1 MLSRGAYHFMRE
13 FIPKKQQEKEV
24 ISIRIASDL
33 LADLDNV
40 ALRYEISR
48 NELIVQCLEYALA
61 DIPAAPE
68 TDTDGNNTGRDIP
81 EEPQPPEAEKTDPAE
96 ASGGTGARRR
106 IPPPSS
112 PTTLQKVVAKQKDAP
127 LLPWKYP
134 KAAPDTAVTQKKQ
147 KKRG

>member
-1 MLSRGAYHFMRE
+1 MLSRGAYRFMRE

-68 TDTDGNNTGRDIP
+68 NDT
-81 EEPQPPEAEKTDPAE
+81 
-96 ASGGTGARRR
+96 GTG
-106 IPPPSS
+106 
-112 PTTLQKVVAKQKDAP
+112 AP
-127 LLPWKYP
+127 LLPKNHP
-134 KAAPDTAVTQKKQ
+134 GKTPGASAPQKQ
-147 KKRG
+147 KTKG

>member
-1 MLSRGAYHFMRE
+1 MRE

-68 TDTDGNNTGRDIP
+68 NDT
-81 EEPQPPEAEKTDPAE
+81 
-96 ASGGTGARRR
+96 GT
-106 IPPPSS
+106 
-112 PTTLQKVVAKQKDAP
+112 P
-127 LLPWKYP
+127 LLPKNQP
-134 KAAPDTAVTQKKQ
+134 GKTPGASAPQKQ
-147 KKRG
+147 KTKD

>member
-1 MLSRGAYHFMRE
+1 MLSRGAYRFMRE

-68 TDTDGNNTGRDIP
+68 NRSDSDT
-81 EEPQPPEAEKTDPAE
+81 
-96 ASGGTGARRR
+96 
-106 IPPPSS
+106 
-112 PTTLQKVVAKQKDAP
+112 DAP
-127 LLPWKYP
+127 LLPKKHP
-134 KAAPDTAVTQKKQ
+134 GKTPGASAPQKQ
-147 KKRG
+147 KTKG